1 MRTDPIVVQQWRD
14 LRSMLIKQLDMF
26 QTGQLSLKAA
36 GVDISLAA
44 IADLK
49 RSILDFDA
57 LILDD
62 ETQAAAT

>member
-26 QTGQLSLKAA
+26 ETGQLSLKAA

-44 IADLK
+44 VADLK